1 MPSIAVVIPNRND
14 SRHLPRCLDSVLRQ
28 DVKPD
33 EIVIVDDQSTDD
45 SVAVI
50 RQRIRDEPRARLIAN
65 STNVGTHEAL
75 NIGVRETQCDY
86 VLPVSAND
94 FVLPGFLARAKS
106 CLEKFPSAGVW
117 SALSIIVD
125 DSDTVLGLQPTPI
138 VALKDAYF
146 TPAESIRLAY
156 KFGNWFGQQ
165 TMTYKRSAL
174 IELGMFD
181 SSCAGM
187 ADLIVGLGIASK
199 YGAIFLPE
207 ILGAIRIHE
216 GGLGS
221 RTLSKTVTLE
231 AVLGSV
237 SARGA
242 AMNPHLFTGAFLDR
256 LTRRVCFSAIR
267 GTGDMAMGYIALE
280 GHVIGKLFLETADRL
295 LPRRMKAVRAILSFV
310 ILRPFD
316 IWPTF
321 FYRYCGRALVLAKTW
336 FRGRRLTHL
345 AP

>member
-14 SRHLPRCLDSVLRQ
+14 ARYLPRCLDSVLCQ

-50 RQRIRDEPRARLIAN
+50 QQRIRDEPRARLIAN

-75 NIGVRETQCDY
+75 NIGIQETKSDY
-86 VLPVSAND
+86 LLFVSSND
-94 FVLPGFLARAKS
+94 FVLPGILAHAKS
-106 CLEKFPSAGVW
+106 CLGKFPSAGVC

-138 VALKDAYF
+138 VALTDAYF

-165 TMTYKRSAL
+165 TMTFKRSAL

-181 SSCAGM
+181 SSCAGL
-187 ADLIVGLGIASK
+187 ADLIVALGIASK

-237 SARGA
+237 AARGA

-256 LTRRVCFSAIR
+256 LARRVCFTAIR
-267 GTGDMAMGYIALE
+267 GTGDMAMGRIALRDH
-280 GHVIGKLFLETADRL
+280 GMGKLLLEAADRL
-295 LPRRMKAVRAILSFV
+295 LPRGMKAARAVLFFV

-321 FYRYCGRALVLAKTW
+321 FYRYCGRALILAKNW
-336 FRGRRLTHL
+336 FRGRRLTHF
-345 AP
+345 AR

>member
-1 MPSIAVVIPNRND
+1 MPSVAVVIPNRND
-14 SRHLPRCLDSVLRQ
+14 ARYLPRCLDSVIHQ

-50 RQRIRDEPRARLIAN
+50 RQKIRDEPHVRLIAN

-75 NIGVRETQCDY
+75 NIGIQETKCDY
-86 VLPVSAND
+86 LFFLSSND
-94 FVLPGFLARAKS
+94 FVLPGIFARTKS
-106 CLEKFPSAGVW
+106 CLRRFPTAGVC

-138 VALKDAYF
+138 VSLKDAYF

-181 SSCAGM
+181 SSYAGL
-187 ADLIVGLGIASK
+187 ADLIVALGIVSK

-221 RTLSKTVTLE
+221 RTLSNRVTLE

-242 AMNPHLFTGAFLDR
+242 AMNPHFFTGAFNDR
-256 LTRRVCFSAIR
+256 LARRVCFSAVR
-267 GTGDMAMGYIALE
+267 STGDLTMGNIPLKNHGAAM
-280 GHVIGKLFLETADRL
+280 LFLKAADRL
-295 LPRRMKAVRAILSFV
+295 VPWRMKAVRAILSFV
-310 ILRPFD
+310 VLRPFD
-316 IWPTF
+316 IWPTIF
-321 FYRYCGRALVLAKTW
+321 HRYGGRALILAKTW
-336 FRGRRLTHL
+336 FRGYRLTHFTR
-345 AP
+345 

>member
-14 SRHLPRCLDSVLRQ
+14 SRYLPRCLDSVLRQ

-65 STNVGTHEAL
+65 STNVGTHGAL
-75 NIGVRETQCDY
+75 NIGIQGAKSDY
-86 VLPVSAND
+86 VVLLSSND
-94 FVLPGFLARAKS
+94 FVLPGFFARAKS
-106 CLEKFPSAGVW
+106 CLGKFPSAGVW
-117 SALSIIVD
+117 SALSVIVD
-125 DSDTVLGLQPTPI
+125 DSDTLLGLQPTPI
-138 VALKDAYF
+138 VALGDAYF

-156 KFGNWFGQQ
+156 KFGNWFGQP
-165 TMTYKRSAL
+165 TMTYKRSGL
-174 IELGMFD
+174 IELGMLD
-181 SSCAGM
+181 SSCAGL
-187 ADLIVGLGIASK
+187 ADLIVALAIASK
-199 YGAIFLPE
+199 YGAIFSPE

-267 GTGDMAMGYIALE
+267 GTGDIAMGYIALE
-280 GHVIGKLFLETADRL
+280 DHGIGKLFLEAADRL
-295 LPRRMKAVRAILSFV
+295 LPWRMKAVRAILSFV

-321 FYRYCGRALVLAKTW
+321 FYRYCGRALILAKTW
-336 FRGRRLTHL
+336 LRGRSLTHL
-345 AP
+345 SR